1 MHADHNGGVKKNPD
15 ALRQHPS
22 EWRPQAHHSEK
33 RLDQKLTEFAASTPR
48 LRKWSLG
55 QHNSNRGEHKDGRD
69 SEPDASQTLA
79 ELITQPDGGQPPKQC
94 RWPAPPCWLVLGA

>member
-15 ALRQHPS
+15 ALRQHSS

-48 LRKWSLG
+48 LRTWSLA
-55 QHNSNRGEHKDGRD
+55 QHDSNRGEHKDGGRRK
-69 SEPDASQTLA
+69 PDASHTLA
-79 ELITQPDGGQPPKQC
+79 EQITQPEGDQTPEQC
-94 RWPAPPCWLVLGA
+94 RWPDPPCRLRLGG